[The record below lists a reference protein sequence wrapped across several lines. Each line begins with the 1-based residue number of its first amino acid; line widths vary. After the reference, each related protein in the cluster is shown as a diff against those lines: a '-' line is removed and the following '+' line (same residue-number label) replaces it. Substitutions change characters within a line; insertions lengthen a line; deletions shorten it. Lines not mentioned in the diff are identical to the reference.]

1 MLQNRHLHIYPN
13 ARSVR
18 FSLEEKIKS
27 DQILPKLTTIGEFE
41 KKIITV
47 ENRVFIDDDTRV
59 LLLREASKFENF
71 TALKID
77 REFLSFLKNSTF
89 ILSFFDELSI
99 EKVSFDALESAD
111 YYASYQEHIAVLK
124 ELHSRYIKLLDE
136 HNYCDKVILPN
147 IYQINQAYVKNFDT
161 VYLYIEGYLSRFEFE
176 LFEKISKI
184 TKLILVIETNRFN
197 QKMTHEL
204 RKYGLDLQID
214 YKYKIDFSNLSIIE
228 EKRLNPPSTTYN
240 TFSSNSRILQVAFIK
255 KSVYDFI
262 QRGIDPS
269 KIVVITPNVEFVKY
283 LMLFDDENLFNFA
296 MGLPF
301 SDSKIYK
308 KLEALYLYLLEQNIQ
323 NYYRI
328 KRLGVKIDK
337 KAEFLK
343 SFSKLKSFDEFEE
356 KLTGFVEVK
365 KDEYSLAFLK
375 ELHLFSKLFNSLK
388 GRDFKQILH
397 LFLERLKR
405 VSIDDVR
412 GGKITVLEPLES
424 RGVAYDGVIV
434 VDFNDS
440 IVPNRSQKDL
450 FLSSQ
455 LRQLCSMPTPQDR
468 QNLQKYLYSSLF
480 NKAKY
485 VNISYVDDEQNMP
498 SRFLDEL
505 QIVINE
511 KDESLIE
518 NLHSIMFENFAQK
531 EHYLKENLE
540 LEYDFTKIKLSAS
553 SLKTFLECKRKYYY
567 RYIAKIKDASIPT
580 DKKDE
585 RDIGIL
591 LHSIL
596 NDFYKEQDHIEDRD
610 ELLLYLQKRMYQE
623 VKNNTFFQF
632 QVDLW
637 LERLKVFVHNEY
649 EHFQNGFRVYKTEED
664 MVGRFGDFTIGGKID
679 RIDKKDE
686 NLYVIDYKS
695 GSVKFQTS
703 RTLPKSTDFQLQF
716 YHLLSSKLG
725 HVEDCFYYDLQN
737 AKLLSDPLFYEKMDL
752 LEEKLDLLK
761 PKVQNFTLCEDINS
775 CRFCPYIMLCN
786 RD

>member
-136 HNYCDKVILPN
+136 HNYCDKIILPN

-197 QKMTHEL
+197 QKMTDEL
-204 RKYGLDLQID
+204 KKYGLDLQID

-262 QRGIDPS
+262 QRDIDPS

-540 LEYDFTKIKLSAS
+540 LEYDFTKIKLSSS

-664 MVGRFGDFTIGGKID
+664 MIGRFGDFTIGGKID

-695 GSVKFQTS
+695 GSVKFQTP

>member
-197 QKMTHEL
+197 QKMTDEL

-228 EKRLNPPSTTYN
+228 ENRLNSPSTTYN

>member
-161 VYLYIEGYLSRFEFE
+161 IYLYIEGYLSRFEFE

-184 TKLILVIETNRFN
+184 TKLIIVIETNRFN
-197 QKMTHEL
+197 QKMTDEL
-204 RKYGLDLQID
+204 KKYGLDLQID

-262 QRGIDPS
+262 QREIDPS

-308 KLEALYLYLLEQNIQ
+308 KLEALYLYLIEQNIQ

-343 SFSKLKSFDEFEE
+343 SFSKLKSFEEFEE
-356 KLTGFVEVK
+356 KLTNFVEVK

-505 QIVINE
+505 HIVINE
-511 KDESLIE
+511 KDKSLIE

-540 LEYDFTKIKLSAS
+540 LEYDFTKIKLSSS

-695 GSVKFQTS
+695 GMVKFQTP

-725 HVEDCFYYDLQN
+725 HVEDCFYYELQN

-752 LEEKLDLLK
+752 LEEKFDLLK